1 MSSLHTHKHVKVHQD
16 KEGKSEDAEDRGT
29 FKRCALTASFLP
41 PINTSSINT
50 PASTQNHRSARHM
63 TAMSFTS
70 RTPQWLMQYVSS
82 AVFIE
87 PCGFYCYKMVPIDKK

>member
-1 MSSLHTHKHVKVHQD
+1 MSSLHTHIGPPSKD
-16 KEGKSEDAEDRGT
+16 KEGKKEDAEDKGT

-50 PASTQNHRSARHM
+50 PRASTQNHRSARHM
-63 TAMSFTS
+63 TGMSFTS